1 MDRPERMHI
10 MLRTSLEM
18 PMRSRLNKHVN
29 ERCYNDYK
37 QAAGLLRHDLVWS
50 DDFEAIRIP
59 LADLID
65 FHADYAYHPSA
76 LTDIVRNLIAEEND
90 LSI

>member
-1 MDRPERMHI
+1 MHV
-10 MLRTSLEM
+10 LLGTNLEM
-18 PMRSRLNKHVN
+18 QMRSRLSKYWI
-29 ERCYNDYK
+29 ERRYNDYR
-37 QAAGLLRHDLVWS
+37 QASGLLRHDLVWS

-65 FHADYAYHPSA
+65 HHAEIADYPLA
-76 LTDIVRNLIAEEND
+76 LTAIVRNLIATEND